1 MLSNIGTKELKTMIG
16 PFRVYVR
23 PGTPDNELV
32 NFSLNYTSG
41 SNYQSSEQFQ
51 VRLARDFMNVKVNQ
65 ISSTISSNGRI
76 GYADSNGEDG
86 LGFIYKSEP
95 LLVEASLMIGNSASA
110 VSNNIRTGFG
120 ISDEHFV

>member
-1 MLSNIGTKELKTMIG
+1 MIG